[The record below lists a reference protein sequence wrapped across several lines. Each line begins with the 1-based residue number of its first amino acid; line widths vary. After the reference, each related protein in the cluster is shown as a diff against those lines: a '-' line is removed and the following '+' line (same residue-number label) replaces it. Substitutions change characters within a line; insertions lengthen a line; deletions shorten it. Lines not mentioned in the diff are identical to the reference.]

1 MHYRQRVALIYG
13 GRGFEREVSLMGE
26 KAMRPIIEKFF
37 DCLPVLI
44 EKDGGWLY
52 NGRTRVVPAKVGND
66 SGFFAPNTGEFI
78 PVDCAFLLLH
88 GDFGEDGVV
97 QGMLEGADTRYI
109 GCKTKTS
116 AICRDK
122 AVLKCVARELNIP
135 TLPYI
140 TAWKGEDAVEMAE
153 RHIGYPMFVKP
164 TCLGSSIGCS
174 PAEDREKL
182 IEALEKAF
190 AVSDRVIIEKLIRP
204 KRELECG
211 YFATKSKELFTD
223 VGEIITYDEFYDYDG
238 KYKSEKTNLA
248 VSADVPR
255 EVQEKIKEYSRR
267 LVKFLGIRQM
277 SRIDFFLSGDRI
289 YFNEINTIP
298 GMTKGSLYPKML
310 EAAGIVREKFV
321 EMLIL
326 DTLSGG

>member
-1 MHYRQRVALIYG
+1 MHYRHRVALIYG
-13 GRGFEREVSLMGE
+13 GRGFERDVSLMGE
-26 KAMRPIIEKFF
+26 KVMRPIIEKSF
-37 DCLPVLI
+37 DCLPILI
-44 EKDGGWLY
+44 DKEGGWLY
-52 NGRTRVVPAKVGND
+52 NGETRVIPAKSGKD
-66 SGFFAPNTGEFI
+66 SGFFAPDMGEFI
-78 PVDCAFLLLH
+78 PTDCAFVLLH

-97 QGMLEGADTRYI
+97 QGMLCGADIRYI

-140 TAWKGEDAVEMAE
+140 IAQRDDDVVEKAE
-153 RHIGYPMFVKP
+153 RHIGYPMVVKP

-174 PAEDREKL
+174 PAEDRE
-182 IEALEKAF
+182 ELEKAQKKAF
-190 AVSDRVIIEKLIRP
+190 AVSDRVIIERLIRP

-211 YFATKSKELFTD
+211 YFAVKSKELFTD
-223 VGEIITYDEFYDYDG
+223 VSEIITDGEFYDYDG
-238 KYKSEKTNLA
+238 KYKSEKTGLA
-248 VSADVPR
+248 IRADVPN
-255 EVQEKIKEYSRR
+255 EVQKKTKEYSAR

-277 SRIDFFLSGDRI
+277 SRIDFFLSGERI

-298 GMTKGSLYPKML
+298 GMTKDSLYPKML
-310 EAAGIVREKFV
+310 ESAGIGREEFAK
-321 EMLIL
+321 MLVL